1 MSIAILADTSQ
12 IVRLVVPKALLLQS
26 AQVVQSRIGGLVGR
40 EIRHIPFSRRT
51 PSTDEIL
58 RLYRDLHKEI
68 REESGVLLTTSDHML
83 SFKLSGL
90 QRLVDSKTSEAEM
103 MTRFQET
110 LTRFSRDV
118 IDESDFTLAV
128 KTQLIYPS
136 GPQLSVDGAPHR
148 WLIIQELLRIFEE
161 HLPALR
167 KAFPFSVEVVP
178 RSQQQAFPMA
188 FLLRRDAEDEF
199 HRLVIEDI
207 VNNRT
212 SFLRLLE
219 SGVSAKKVRRTIRQF
234 LSEASIK
241 SQDRDELEEAVKL
254 FADQERAGKTLLLIR
269 GLLLNRILLFCMK
282 RRYNVQYG
290 LHPTRDPMA
299 VPFEAKGVPSESS
312 EFGHPD
318 VAIILTTLS
327 FYYAG
332 LTIDQFRQSLSSVL
346 KSDDAASAYD
356 RWIHG
361 CDTLPAGLRHW
372 NVINCD
378 DDGQVEELYTH
389 LRLDRNVLNSYLNI
403 WVFPLYA
410 KQFGLKL
417 SASAWDLP
425 NFVRP
430 RGSELPRAR
439 STGFSGTND
448 NKSLLPLTIHQDDL
462 PSLVQT
468 NAEVLS
474 YLLQPRNRHYYCAA
488 YHGTRMT
495 EEELLKKLHREKI
508 MILIDAGAY
517 ILELS
522 NQALVSRWLDIHT
535 EAKAGV
541 FFGSDN
547 RAW

>member
-1 MSIAILADTSQ
+1 MQ
-12 IVRLVVPKALLLQS
+12 
-26 AQVVQSRIGGLVGR
+26 
-40 EIRHIPFSRRT
+40 
-51 PSTDEIL
+51 
-58 RLYRDLHKEI
+58 
-68 REESGVLLTTSDHML
+68 
-83 SFKLSGL
+83 
-90 QRLVDSKTSEAEM
+90 
-103 MTRFQET
+103 
-110 LTRFSRDV
+110 
-118 IDESDFTLAV
+118 
-128 KTQLIYPS
+128 S

-148 WLIIQELLRIFEE
+148 WLIIQELLRLFEE
-161 HLPALR
+161 HLPAIR
-167 KAFPFSVEVVP
+167 KALPLSVEVVP
-178 RSQQQAFPMA
+178 RSQLQGFPMA
-188 FLLRRDAEDEF
+188 FLLRKDGEDEF
-199 HRLVIEDI
+199 HRLIIEDI

-212 SFLRLLE
+212 SFLRLSE
-219 SGVSAKKVRRTIRQF
+219 SGVPPKKVRRTIRQF
-234 LSEASIK
+234 LSEASTK
-241 SQDRDELEEAVKL
+241 TQDRDGLKEVANL
-254 FADQERAGKTLLLIR
+254 FADQELAKKTLLLVR

-332 LTIDQFRQSLSSVL
+332 LTPTQFRQSLSSVL
-346 KSDDAASAYD
+346 NADDAASAYD

-378 DDGQVEELYTH
+378 DEGQVEELYTH
-389 LRLDRNVLNSYLNI
+389 LRLDRNVLNSYLNS

-425 NFVRP
+425 NFTRP
-430 RGSELPRAR
+430 EKTALSGAR

-448 NKSLLPLTIHQDDL
+448 NKSLLPLTIRQDDL

-474 YLLQPRNRHYYCAA
+474 YLLQRRNRHYHCAA
-488 YHGTRMT
+488 YHGNRMT
-495 EEELLKKLHREKI
+495 EEGLLHKLFKERI
-508 MILIDAGAY
+508 MVLIDAGAY
-517 ILELS
+517 ILELG
-522 NQALVSRWLDIHT
+522 NQDLVSKWLEIHYT
-535 EAKAGV
+535 AKAGV

>member
-1 MSIAILADTSQ
+1 MQ
-12 IVRLVVPKALLLQS
+12 
-26 AQVVQSRIGGLVGR
+26 
-40 EIRHIPFSRRT
+40 
-51 PSTDEIL
+51 
-58 RLYRDLHKEI
+58 
-68 REESGVLLTTSDHML
+68 
-83 SFKLSGL
+83 
-90 QRLVDSKTSEAEM
+90 
-103 MTRFQET
+103 
-110 LTRFSRDV
+110 
-118 IDESDFTLAV
+118 
-128 KTQLIYPS
+128 S

-148 WLIIQELLRIFEE
+148 WLIIQDLLRLFEE
-161 HLPALR
+161 HLPAIR
-167 KAFPFSVEVVP
+167 KAFPMSVEVVP
-178 RSQQQAFPMA
+178 RSQLKAFPMA

-199 HRLVIEDI
+199 HRLIVEDI

-212 SFLRLLE
+212 SFLRLSE
-219 SGVSAKKVRRTIRQF
+219 SGAPPKKVRRTIRQL
-234 LSEASIK
+234 LSETRTK
-241 SQDRDELEEAVKL
+241 MQDKDGLREVVNL
-254 FADQERAGKTLLLIR
+254 FADQESAAKTLLLVR

-290 LHPTRDPMA
+290 LHPTRDPVA

-332 LTIDQFRQSLSSVL
+332 LSPAQFRQSLSSVL
-346 KSDDAASAYD
+346 KADDAASAYD

-378 DDGQVEELYTH
+378 DEGQVEELYTH
-389 LRLDRNVLNSYLNI
+389 LRLDRNVLNSYLNS

-425 NFVRP
+425 NFTR
-430 RGSELPRAR
+430 SQKTSAR

-448 NKSLLPLTIHQDDL
+448 NKSLLPLTIRQDDL

-474 YLLQPRNRHYYCAA
+474 YLLQQRNRHYYCAA

-495 EEELLKKLHREKI
+495 EGELLHKLSKEGI
-508 MILIDAGAY
+508 MVLIDAGAY

-522 NQALVSRWLDIHT
+522 NQALVSKWLEIHHT
-535 EAKAGV
+535 AKAGV

>member
-1 MSIAILADTSQ
+1 
-12 IVRLVVPKALLLQS
+12 
-26 AQVVQSRIGGLVGR
+26 
-40 EIRHIPFSRRT
+40 
-51 PSTDEIL
+51 
-58 RLYRDLHKEI
+58 
-68 REESGVLLTTSDHML
+68 
-83 SFKLSGL
+83 
-90 QRLVDSKTSEAEM
+90 
-103 MTRFQET
+103 
-110 LTRFSRDV
+110 
-118 IDESDFTLAV
+118 
-128 KTQLIYPS
+128 
-136 GPQLSVDGAPHR
+136 
-148 WLIIQELLRIFEE
+148 
-161 HLPALR
+161 
-167 KAFPFSVEVVP
+167 
-178 RSQQQAFPMA
+178 MA

-199 HRLVIEDI
+199 HRLIIEDI

-212 SFLRLLE
+212 TFLRLSE
-219 SGVSAKKVRRTIRQF
+219 SGVPPKKIRRTIRQF
-234 LSEASIK
+234 LSEASTK
-241 SQDRDELEEAVKL
+241 KQDKNGLNEVVNL
-254 FADQERAGKTLLLIR
+254 FSDQESASKTLLLVR
-269 GLLLNRILLFCMK
+269 GLILNRILLFCMK

-290 LHPTRDPMA
+290 LHPARDPMA

-327 FYYAG
+327 FYFAG
-332 LTIDQFRQSLSSVL
+332 LTPAQFRQSLSSVL
-346 KSDDAASAYD
+346 KADDAASAYD

-378 DDGQVEELYTH
+378 DEGQVEELYTH
-389 LRLDRNVLNSYLNI
+389 LRLDRNVLNSFLNTR
-403 WVFPLYA
+403 VFPMYA

-425 NFVRP
+425 NFP
-430 RGSELPRAR
+430 RSQKQTSLGAR

-448 NKSLLPLTIHQDDL
+448 NKSLLPLTIRQDDL

-474 YLLQPRNRHYYCAA
+474 YLLQQRNRRYFCAA

-495 EEELLKKLHREKI
+495 EEELLHKLSKERF
-508 MILIDAGAY
+508 MVLIDAGAY

-522 NQALVSRWLDIHT
+522 NQALVSRWLEINT
-535 EAKAGV
+535 AAKAGV

>member
-1 MSIAILADTSQ
+1 MLTYSQ
-12 IVRLVVPKALLLQS
+12 
-26 AQVVQSRIGGLVGR
+26 
-40 EIRHIPFSRRT
+40 
-51 PSTDEIL
+51 
-58 RLYRDLHKEI
+58 
-68 REESGVLLTTSDHML
+68 
-83 SFKLSGL
+83 
-90 QRLVDSKTSEAEM
+90 
-103 MTRFQET
+103 
-110 LTRFSRDV
+110 
-118 IDESDFTLAV
+118 
-128 KTQLIYPS
+128 S

-148 WLIIQELLRIFEE
+148 WLIIQELLRLFEE
-161 HLPALR
+161 HLPAIR
-167 KAFPFSVEVVP
+167 RAFPPSVEVVP
-178 RSQQQAFPMA
+178 RSQLQAFPMA

-199 HRLVIEDI
+199 HRLIVEDI

-212 SFLRLLE
+212 SFLRHLE
-219 SGVSAKKVRRTIRQF
+219 SGVPSKKVRRTIRQF
-234 LSEASIK
+234 LTESDTK
-241 SQDRDELEEAVKL
+241 FQDRDGLKEVVSL
-254 FADQERAGKTLLLIR
+254 FADQESAVKTLLLVR
-269 GLLLNRILLFCMK
+269 GLILNRILLFCMK

-290 LHPTRDPMA
+290 LHPARDPMA

-332 LTIDQFRQSLSSVL
+332 LTKAQFRQSLSSVL
-346 KSDDAASAYD
+346 KADDAASAYD

-378 DDGQVEELYTH
+378 DDGQVDELYTH
-389 LRLDRNVLNSYLNI
+389 LRLDRNVLDSYLNT

-425 NFVRP
+425 NFTRP
-430 RGSELPRAR
+430 QKSALPGAR

-448 NKSLLPLTIHQDDL
+448 NKSLLPLTIRQDDL

-474 YLLQPRNRHYYCAA
+474 YLLQQRNRHYHCAA
-488 YHGTRMT
+488 YNGTRMT
-495 EEELLKKLHREKI
+495 EEQLLHKLCKEKI

-522 NQALVSRWLDIHT
+522 NQDLVSKWLEIYT
-535 EAKAGV
+535 SAKAGV

>member
-1 MSIAILADTSQ
+1 
-12 IVRLVVPKALLLQS
+12 
-26 AQVVQSRIGGLVGR
+26 
-40 EIRHIPFSRRT
+40 
-51 PSTDEIL
+51 
-58 RLYRDLHKEI
+58 
-68 REESGVLLTTSDHML
+68 
-83 SFKLSGL
+83 
-90 QRLVDSKTSEAEM
+90 
-103 MTRFQET
+103 
-110 LTRFSRDV
+110 
-118 IDESDFTLAV
+118 
-128 KTQLIYPS
+128 
-136 GPQLSVDGAPHR
+136 
-148 WLIIQELLRIFEE
+148 
-161 HLPALR
+161 
-167 KAFPFSVEVVP
+167 
-178 RSQQQAFPMA
+178 MA

-199 HRLVIEDI
+199 HRLIIEEI

-219 SGVSAKKVRRTIRQF
+219 SGVPPEKVRRTIRQF
-234 LSEASIK
+234 LSEPDTK
-241 SQDRDELEEAVKL
+241 MQDKAGLKEVVDL
-254 FADQERAGKTLLLIR
+254 FADHEAAEKTLLLLR
-269 GLLLNRILLFCMK
+269 GLILNRILLFCLK

-332 LTIDQFRQSLSSVL
+332 LTLAQFRQSLSSVL
-346 KSDDAASAYD
+346 KADDAASAYD
-356 RWIHG
+356 RWIHE
-361 CDTLPAGLRHW
+361 CDILPAGLRHW

-378 DDGQVEELYTH
+378 DDGQVEELYTY
-389 LRLDRNVLNSYLNI
+389 LRLDRNVLNSYLNT

-425 NFVRP
+425 NFARP
-430 RGSELPRAR
+430 QRPALPGAR

-462 PSLVQT
+462 PSLVHT

-474 YLLQPRNRHYYCAA
+474 YLLQKRNRHYHCAA
-488 YHGTRMT
+488 YYGTRMT
-495 EEELLKKLHREKI
+495 EKQLLHKLTKERI
-508 MILIDAGAY
+508 MILIDSGAY
-517 ILELS
+517 ILELG
-522 NQALVSRWLDIHT
+522 NQALVSEWLEINKT
-535 EAKAGV
+535 AKAGV

>member
-1 MSIAILADTSQ
+1 MAMAILADTTQ
-12 IVRLVVPKALLLQS
+12 IARLVVPKALLLQS

-51 PSTDEIL
+51 PSPDDIL

-68 REESGVLLTTSDHML
+68 REESGVLLTTSDHIL

-90 QRLVDSKTSEAEM
+90 QRLVDSKTSEADM
-103 MTRFQET
+103 MIRFQET
-110 LTRFSRDV
+110 LTRFCRDV

-148 WLIIQELLRIFEE
+148 WTIVQELLRLFEE
-161 HLPALR
+161 HLPAI
-167 KAFPFSVEVVP
+167 KWAFPQSVEIIP
-178 RSQQQAFPMA
+178 RTQIQAFPMA
-188 FLLRRDAEDEF
+188 FLLRNDAEEEF
-199 HRLVIEDI
+199 HRLIIEDI

-212 SFLRLLE
+212 TFLRLSE
-219 SGVSAKKVRRTIRQF
+219 SGAPPKKVRRTIRQF
-234 LSEASIK
+234 LTESSTK
-241 SQDRDELEEAVKL
+241 LQDKEGLKEVVNL
-254 FADQERAGKTLLLIR
+254 FSDQESAAKTLLLVR
-269 GLLLNRILLFCMK
+269 GLILNRILLFCMK
-282 RRYNVQYG
+282 RRFNVQYG
-290 LHPTRDPMA
+290 LHPSRDPMA
-299 VPFEAKGVPSESS
+299 VPFEAKGVPSDTS

-318 VAIILTTLS
+318 VAIIFTTLS

-332 LTIDQFRQSLSSVL
+332 LTPTQFRQSLSSVL
-346 KSDDAASAYD
+346 KADDAASTYD

-372 NVINCD
+372 NVINSD
-378 DDGQVEELYTH
+378 DDGQVDELYSH
-389 LRLDRNVLNSYLNI
+389 LRLDRNVLNTYLNG

-425 NFVRP
+425 NFARP
-430 RGSELPRAR
+430 QKPALPGAR

-448 NKSLLPLTIHQDDL
+448 NKSLLPLTIRQDDL
-462 PSLVQT
+462 PRLVQT

-474 YLLQPRNRHYYCAA
+474 YLLQGRNRHYYCAA
-488 YHGTRMT
+488 FHGTRFT
-495 EEELLKKLHREKI
+495 EAQLLQKICKEK
-508 MILIDAGAY
+508 MMVLIDAGAY
-517 ILELS
+517 ILELG
-522 NQALVSRWLDIHT
+522 NQALVSNWLEVNT

-541 FFGSDN
+541 YFGKDN